1 MRKALSMI
9 YRIVTISLVALFL
22 SLCMVG
28 DGVSANEEGMAS
40 SEFTDR
46 LEALNEEDVLSS
58 VLSEDTWEEIIEELP
73 IGFRGAYQI
82 AYSLL
87 TGDEVTLNTVIS
99 YVWGFRLILLPIVA
113 VVIIKHMRGRV
124 HTFKI

>member
-1 MRKALSMI
+1 MCKALSMI

-46 LEALNEEDVLSS
+46 LEAINEEDFISS
-58 VLSEDTWEEIIEELP
+58 ALSEDTWEEIIEELP
-73 IGFRGAYQI
+73 IGFRGAYQS
-82 AYSLL
+82 AYLML

-99 YVWGFRLILLPIVA
+99 YVWGFRLILLPIMVWTSL
-113 VVIIKHMRGRV
+113 KYMRGRV
-124 HTFKI
+124 NTFKM

>member
-1 MRKALSMI
+1 MWKALSMV

-46 LEALNEEDVLSS
+46 LEAINEEDFIAS
-58 VLSEDTWEEIIEELP
+58 VLSEDTWEEIIEGLP
-73 IGFRGAYQI
+73 IGFRGAYQS
-82 AYSLL
+82 AYLML
-87 TGDEVTLNTVIS
+87 TGDGVTLNTVIS
-99 YVWGFRLILLPIVA
+99 YVWGFRLILLPIMVWTSL
-113 VVIIKHMRGRV
+113 KYMRGRV

>member
-1 MRKALSMI
+1 MCKAPSMI
-9 YRIVTISLVALFL
+9 YRNVTISLVALFL

-46 LEALNEEDVLSS
+46 LEEINEEDFISN
-58 VLSEDTWEEIIEELP
+58 VLSEDTWGEIAEELP
-73 IGFRGAYQI
+73 IGFRGAYQS
-82 AYSLL
+82 AYLML

-99 YVWGFRLILLPIVA
+99 YVWGVRLLLLPIMVWTSL
-113 VVIIKHMRGRV
+113 KYMRGRV
-124 HTFKI
+124 NTFKI